1 MDMDTDVILRSFE
14 SPDEVRDMDLG
25 RFEVVTIAGRT
36 FGRATYQPGW
46 RWSAH
51 VGPRVGKLL
60 CDVEHLGLVL
70 AGAATVAFRDGRV
83 IELTPG
89 QLFYVSREPHDSWVV
104 GTEPYVSLHF
114 IGADRYATPAG
125 TPADP

>member
-1 MDMDTDVILRSFE
+1 MDTDVILRRFE
-14 SPDEVRDMDLG
+14 EPDEVREMVLG

-46 RWSAH
+46 RWSTH
-51 VGPRVGKLL
+51 VGPQVAKPL

-70 AGAATVAFRDGRV
+70 SGGATVAFRDGRV
-83 IELTPG
+83 IELSRG
-89 QLFYVSREPHDSWVV
+89 QLFYVSPEPHDSWVI

-114 IGADRYATPAG
+114 MGAEKYARVERA
-125 TPADP
+125 